1 MEVGKHAC
9 SVEALSRR
17 ALEQMVTRSSE
28 GMVLVDAQRPE
39 LPVVYVNPAYESL
52 SGFSAA
58 DLAGTAW
65 PLLEGESDS
74 ARERLKSAMGR
85 GESCEAELTDTRK
98 DGTRWACRV
107 SVEPLYDA
115 ENTLKYFLCLQRP
128 VADDTSAVVRPIHT
142 APRFGGNALAAA
154 GFGRKPEAAA
164 NTNGDETGKQRK
176 ITALDRID
184 PATGLL
190 RYAHFEETFERD
202 LAMARRDGRQMAVL
216 VIEIVDFDAY
226 QRTFG
231 AKAADSCQRMIGAQI
246 TRALRRAGDLCSRFD
261 ETTLVASTVGQSAEE
276 LKPIALQ
283 IADHVR
289 RLGLHNPR
297 GRSRY
302 VSVRSA
308 IVACPAGTV
317 ADMPT
322 IVAKGKSAFPEV
334 GGDPG
339 ITRMHGG

>member
-1 MEVGKHAC
+1 MEVDTHAC

-17 ALEQMVTRSSE
+17 ALEQMVTRSSD

-39 LPVVYVNPAYESL
+39 LPIVYVNPAYETL
-52 SGFSAA
+52 SGYAA
-58 DLAGTAW
+58 SELAGTAW
-65 PLLEGESDS
+65 PLLEAESD
-74 ARERLKSAMGR
+74 AERDRLKAAIGR
-85 GESCEAELTDTRK
+85 GEPCEAELTDTRK

-115 ENTLKYFLCLQRP
+115 QNTLKYFLCLQRP
-128 VADDTSAVVRPIHT
+128 APDSTSAVVRPIHT
-142 APRFGGNALAAA
+142 APRFGGTVAP
-154 GFGRKPEAAA
+154 FPRKPDVPA
-164 NTNGDETGKQRK
+164 NGDDTGRQRK
-176 ITALDRID
+176 VTSLDRID

-190 RYAHFEETFERD
+190 RLAHFEETLERD

-216 VIEIVDFDAY
+216 VIEIVDFDVY

-246 TRALRRAGDLCSRFD
+246 TRALRRAGDLCARFD
-261 ETTLVASTVGQSAEE
+261 ETTIVASTVGQDAEE
-276 LKPIALQ
+276 LKPIAQQ
-283 IADHVR
+283 IAEHVR

-297 GRSRY
+297 GRGRY
-302 VSVRSA
+302 ISVRTA

-317 ADMPT
+317 ADAAT

-339 ITRMHGG
+339 ITRMHGA

>member
-1 MEVGKHAC
+1 MEAGTHAC
-9 SVEALSRR
+9 GVEALSRR

-39 LPVVYVNPAYESL
+39 LPILYVNPAYETL
-52 SGFSAA
+52 SGYAA
-58 DLAGTAW
+58 AELAGTAW
-65 PLLEGESDS
+65 PLLENESGERD
-74 ARERLKSAMGR
+74 RLKAAIGR
-85 GESCEAELTDTRK
+85 GEACEAELTDTRK

-115 ENTLKYFLCLQRP
+115 QNTLKYFLCLQRP
-128 VADDTSAVVRPIHT
+128 ASEGTSAVVRPIHT
-142 APRFGGNALAAA
+142 APRFGGNAWAAA
-154 GFGRKPEAAA
+154 GFGRKSDAA
-164 NTNGDETGKQRK
+164 GDDTGRQRK

-190 RYAHFEETFERD
+190 RLAHFEEMLERD

-216 VIEIVDFDAY
+216 VIEIVDLDVY

-246 TRALRRAGDLCSRFD
+246 TRALRRAGDLCARFD
-261 ETTLVASTVGQSAEE
+261 ETTLVASTVGQAAED
-276 LKPIALQ
+276 LMPIALQ
-283 IADHVR
+283 IVDHVR

-297 GRSRY
+297 GRGRY
-302 VSVRSA
+302 VSVRTA

-317 ADMPT
+317 ADAAT
-322 IVAKGKSAFPEV
+322 IVAKGRSAFPEV
-334 GGDPG
+334 GGDPS
-339 ITRMHGG
+339 ITRMHGA